1 MKEAHLKVPQKV
13 GFLQPGIVVQVNVLM
28 CSIVSEA
35 LGPNGLFLPGSSVPE
50 ISQERTLEWV
60 AFLLSRDLAGDPYP
74 RIEDTSLGSPA
85 LAAGFFTMEPPE
97 NLVGN
102 VEEIKMVNGR
112 HGCKAGAMNMVSS
125 GP

>member
-1 MKEAHLKVPQKV
+1 MDCACQVPLSLR
-13 GFLQPGIVVQVNVLM
+13 F
-28 CSIVSEA
+28 
-35 LGPNGLFLPGSSVPE
+35 
-50 ISQERTLEWV
+50 QERTLEWV

-74 RIEDTSLGSPA
+74 RIEPTSLGSPA